1 MANAPTAGGI
11 HGGEGRG
18 DKLNDI
24 FLLVFCAVIA
34 VAGLVVP
41 VWQLATGR
49 FLSIDGLWLAG
60 ISLTLAAVF
69 GGNLA
74 WAIHTGE
81 VNVILGRTHKD
92 PLAGPEPPAPGSK

>member
-1 MANAPTAGGI
+1 MVNAPTAGGVENR
-11 HGGEGRG
+11 GGKFE
-18 DKLNDI
+18 DL

-34 VAGLVVP
+34 IAGLVVP

-60 ISLTLAAVF
+60 ISLTLSAVF

-74 WAIHTGE
+74 WAVHTGE
-81 VNVILGRTHKD
+81 VDVILGRTHKA
-92 PLAGPEPPAPGSK
+92 PSPSAAPEPPAAGSK